1 MEGIVLGACT
11 LHKIW
16 DCPAFVLSFSDAVI
30 RIIFRMVIYAFIQS
44 FFWASVSLGVS
55 SFSPIEKG
63 LIFSASTY
71 IIKGIGRR

>member
-1 MEGIVLGACT
+1 
-11 LHKIW
+11 
-16 DCPAFVLSFSDAVI
+16 
-30 RIIFRMVIYAFIQS
+30 MVIYAFIQS
-44 FFWASVSLGVS
+44 FLWASVLLGVS

>member
-11 LHKIW
+11 LHSICY
-16 DCPAFVLSFSDAVI
+16 CPGVVLLFSDAVI
-30 RIIFRMVIYAFIQS
+30 RIIFRMVIDAFIQS
-44 FFWASVSLGVS
+44 FLWASVLLGVS

-63 LIFSASTY
+63 LIFSASIY